1 MNEFCYEVNLLETYD
16 VPMMVRY
23 SWFKISENEKK
34 RYLDIM
40 NLVSITRNI
49 SSYKIIKS
57 ISKFNKIKI
66 KILLKEEPD
75 IIFLTL
81 AGSDIIEKIYHYSP
95 TLDIK

>member
-34 RYLDIM
+34 RYVDIM
-40 NLVSITRNI
+40 HLVSIARNI

-57 ISKFNKIKI
+57 LNRNKIKI
-66 KILLKEEPD
+66 KILLKEETD

-81 AGSDIIEKIYHYSP
+81 AGSDIIENIYHYSKNV
-95 TLDIK
+95 DIK